1 MDCKFKADFDYPE
14 LSINKID
21 KREVALLMPAYGG
34 KKSETTAIMEYAFQS
49 YVLKTNYPEISSCLK
64 RIAIAEMKH
73 HELLADAIIAF
84 GGIPYIGGNNYFW
97 QGGFVNY
104 STDVKT
110 IINRDVTSEKEAIA
124 YYKEIIRLSE
134 NESLKKLIG
143 RIILDEAIHI
153 ETLNA
158 IKNQLLNA

>member
-1 MDCKFKADFDYPE
+1 M
-14 LSINKID
+14 
-21 KREVALLMPAYGG
+21 
-34 KKSETTAIMEYAFQS
+34 
-49 YVLKTNYPEISSCLK
+49 
-64 RIAIAEMKH
+64 
-73 HELLADAIIAF
+73 
-84 GGIPYIGGNNYFW
+84 
-97 QGGFVNY
+97 NY

-110 IINRDVTSEKEAIA
+110 IINRDITSEKEAIA

>member
-1 MDCKFKADFDYPE
+1 MNYRTEVKA
-14 LSINKID
+14 
-21 KREVALLMPAYGG
+21 
-34 KKSETTAIMEYAFQS
+34 
-49 YVLKTNYPEISSCLK
+49 
-64 RIAIAEMKH
+64 
-73 HELLADAIIAF
+73 
-84 GGIPYIGGNNYFW
+84 
-97 QGGFVNY
+97 
-104 STDVKT
+104 
-110 IINRDVTSEKEAIA
+110 IINRDITSEKEAIA